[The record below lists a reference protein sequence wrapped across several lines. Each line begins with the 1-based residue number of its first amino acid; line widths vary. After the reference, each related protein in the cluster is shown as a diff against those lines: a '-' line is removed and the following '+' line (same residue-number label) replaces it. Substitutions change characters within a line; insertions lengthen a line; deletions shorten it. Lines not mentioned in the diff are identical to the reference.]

1 MILLFRKKKRVG
13 LTLLFS
19 GSFQMVIDSP
29 HLATV
34 ASETTDVKEKYLQ
47 ILFPLLKQLFLVSDE
62 QATIPR
68 YLETDS

>member
-1 MILLFRKKKRVG
+1 M
-13 LTLLFS
+13 LFS

-29 HLATV
+29 HLATA

-47 ILFPLLKQLFLVSDE
+47 ILFPLLRQLFLVSDE

-68 YLETDS
+68 YSETDS